1 MMLIKSSPAKIVI
14 IVMALILL
22 FLGCF
27 LLFTGFDFGISGT
40 TTYSGAT
47 LV

>member
-1 MMLIKSSPAKIVI
+1 MLIKSPAVKTAIT
-14 IVMALILL
+14 VMALVLL

-27 LLFTGFDFGISGT
+27 LLFTGFDLGISGT